1 MTLLTQGGRPPIEA
15 PALLALIRDASM
27 VRDAKEAL
35 AEDVILART
44 AQHTWR
50 EIATALGMTEH
61 GAANLYK
68 RTLAARGVSL

>member
-1 MTLLTQGGRPPIEA
+1 MTLLTQGRPPIEA
-15 PALLALIRDASM
+15 PELLALVRGASN

-35 AEDVILART
+35 AEDVITART
-44 AQHTWR
+44 TGFTWR
-50 EIATALGMTEH
+50 EIAAALGMTEH